1 MSEQLKHVLKTWRRI
16 PAIIRQDKA
25 LLLSLGAL
33 FALAPF
39 VINRVMYPVPDTS
52 RMATL
57 QSLAQSPRQP
67 AQAASV
73 GRLKS
78 AYPAALIVTLP
89 ARETMARDAVVAHL
103 SGQPVFVVDQ
113 LGRAKKLLT
122 GRDRDGSKL
131 NLGAEVSSLDQ
142 LIDDICTDEI
152 MIEANQTASGVPNGS
167 AEICQFKDLFR
178 PSGA

>member
-67 AQAASV
+67 VQAASV

-78 AYPAALIVTLP
+78 AYPAALIVKI
-89 ARETMARDAVVAHL
+89 
-103 SGQPVFVVDQ
+103 
-113 LGRAKKLLT
+113 GRAH
-122 GRDRDGSKL
+122 
-131 NLGAEVSSLDQ
+131 V
-142 LIDDICTDEI
+142 
-152 MIEANQTASGVPNGS
+152 
-167 AEICQFKDLFR
+167 
-178 PSGA
+178 